1 MERRRIKGKRKKK
14 KTRKGRKGKEGEREG
29 KGEDRKTGNK
39 DTKKK
44 LC

>member
-14 KTRKGRKGKEGEREG
+14 KRKGRKGEEGEREG

-39 DTKKK
+39 DTTKKR
-44 LC
+44 C